1 MSNFKDMAR
10 DGTVKR
16 ADIGMKMKLED
27 IHADPGFNVRFETN
41 ELAEHIASLKAF
53 ILGGGSVPPLEVR
66 PRDEGGAYVVDGHCR
81 LEAFQQA
88 KAEGAPIEWIS
99 IMPFNGNDADRV
111 ARMATSNEGLKL
123 KPLELSVVYKRLRGM
138 GLEMPEIAKLV
149 NKTPQH
155 VGQIL
160 TLADAN
166 TDVQQ
171 AVKDGDISPTEAV
184 KVVKEHGD
192 KAGEVIKTLK
202 QKTGG
207 KRVTA
212 AVTGKGMKLTNKEGR
227 VLDTFIGKHHKLWK
241 EVCEGMGMDDE
252 ERKNLEAR
260 LADMVE

>member
-27 IHADPGFNVRFETN
+27 IHAEPGFNVRDRDE
-41 ELAEHIASLKAF
+41 ELDAHIQSIKQF
-53 ILGGGSVPPLEVR
+53 ILNGGTLPPLEVR

-81 LEAFQQA
+81 REAYLLA
-88 KAEGAPIEWIS
+88 KQEGAPIEWIS
-99 IMPFNGNDADRV
+99 IMPFNGNDADRA
-111 ARMATSNEGLKL
+111 ARMATSQEGLKL
-123 KPLELSVVYKRLRGM
+123 KPLALAVIYKRLRGM
-138 GLEMPEIAKLV
+138 GLDMPAIAKLV

-166 TDVQQ
+166 TDVHD
-171 AVKDGDISPTEAV
+171 AVRNGDISPTEAT
-184 KVVKEHGD
+184 KLVKEHGE
-192 KAGEVIKTLK
+192 KAGEQIKVLK
-202 QKTGG
+202 QKSGG
-207 KRVTA
+207 KKVTA